1 MIGNEIEKESNYILK
16 AIIYGLDKNLRNLN
30 TDWRSFYVFKLAMK
44 LFQVLSWDL
53 FAFIFS
59 VLHPYPLS

>member
-16 AIIYGLDKNLRNLN
+16 AIIYGLDKNLRNLD

-44 LFQVLSWDL
+44 IFQVLSWDL
-53 FAFIFS
+53 RKFVLIFPELS
-59 VLHPYPLS
+59 VD